1 MPSIGRLF
9 IWVNNM
15 KNLIAEYI
23 GRSCRS
29 KQNLSDLSGV
39 SSSELEDIMDGSEA
53 PTLEQAYRISIVL
66 NTPIDVLWP
75 NPFEAEVET
84 ITVWRVIEP
93 KVKRTR

>member
-9 IWVNNM
+9 IWVKNM

-39 SSSELEDIMDGSEA
+39 SSTELEGIMDGSEA

-75 NPFEAEVET
+75 NPPPPL
-84 ITVWRVIEP
+84 RG
-93 KVKRTR
+93 RS